1 MAKTPDNRQSQVQTT
16 DLSESRINDDFVF
29 WLKKQGPNYLLVALL
44 AACAAMGYNLWQRK
58 RVEQSSLAWQDLKQ
72 ATIAEDFDEVA
83 RKHAEVLQ
91 VAMIANMRAGD
102 LRLAQ
107 IRSGELTPK
116 QGDTPAVL
124 LDAGTRKAVQE
135 AADGNYTSAADLAVK
150 VAGGK
155 PEQAITVVMSTL
167 FGRAAVAE
175 SRSDFDASRKLLDE
189 AATLAGSRWPQYEK
203 LAKWRAGETMTLA
216 TAIPIP
222 TAAELPAKP
231 MAPVNPATPGTGS
244 GDSLF
249 EELIREQSAQPNT
262 DASGGTPSGE
272 SPAATPPAA
281 PASETPAGSA
291 PGSGG

>member
-58 RVEQSSLAWQDLKQ
+58 RVEKSSLAWQDLQQ
-72 ATIAEDFDEVA
+72 ATMAEDFDEVA

-91 VAMIANMRAGD
+91 VAMMANMRAGD

-124 LDAGTRKAVQE
+124 LDAGSRKAVQE

-150 VAGGK
+150 VAGGQRD
-155 PEQAITVVMSTL
+155 QAVTVVMSTL
-167 FGRAAVAE
+167 FGRAAIAE
-175 SRSDFDASRKLLDE
+175 SRSDFDGSRKLLDE

-231 MAPVNPATPGTGS
+231 MAPVNPAAPSTGS
-244 GDSLF
+244 GDTLF
-249 EELIREQSAQPNT
+249 EELIREQSAQPNA
-262 DASGGTPSGE
+262 DATGGAPSGE
-272 SPAATPPAA
+272 TPAAA
-281 PASETPAGSA
+281 PASETPAGAA

>member
-58 RVEQSSLAWQDLKQ
+58 RVEKSSLAWQELQQ
-72 ATIAEDFDEVA
+72 ATLPEEYDEIA
-83 RKHAEVLQ
+83 RTHAGVLQ
-91 VAMIANMRAGD
+91 VAMMANMRAGD

-116 QGDTPAVL
+116 QGDTPAVM
-124 LDAGTRKAVQE
+124 LDADTRKAVQE
-135 AADGNYTSAADLAVK
+135 AADGNYVSAADLAVQ

-155 PEQAITVVMSTL
+155 RDQAVTVVMSTL

-175 SRSDFDASRKLLDE
+175 SRGDFENSRKLLEE
-189 AATLAGSRWPQYEK
+189 AATVAGSRWPQYEK
-203 LAKWRAGETMTLA
+203 LAKWRADETLTLA
-216 TAIPIP
+216 NAVPIP
-222 TAAELPAKP
+222 PAAQLPAKP
-231 MAPVNPATPGTGS
+231 VEPTTPAAPGAGS

-249 EELIREQSAQPNT
+249 EELIREQAAQPDNS
-262 DASGGTPSGE
+262 AGG
-272 SPAATPPAA
+272 A
-281 PASETPAGSA
+281 PASETPAGETPA
-291 PGSGG
+291 TGTPGSGG